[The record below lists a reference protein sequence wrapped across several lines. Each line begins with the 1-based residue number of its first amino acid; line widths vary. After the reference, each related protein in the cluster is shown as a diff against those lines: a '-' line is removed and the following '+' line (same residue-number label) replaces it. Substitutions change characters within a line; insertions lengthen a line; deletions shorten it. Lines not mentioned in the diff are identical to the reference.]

1 MTLRAWIGPL
11 LMGAAVLLAQDELPR
26 HAPGDSF
33 DFEPKLMLDGPF
45 ASPAASPT
53 PSADDRVRRL
63 EAALSKAQQRAA
75 DSEQF
80 YKEGVLAKVELEAR
94 YLRIIEVRKEL
105 ADARLEVAA
114 ANANGAKTVPGSNR
128 AALDSANAAL
138 TASRAA
144 AAAASTDW
152 DKAQL
157 SAALLDLERK
167 RKLYSEGVGSRHE
180 VEAAEDRVTLLTG
193 TVPP

>member
-1 MTLRAWIGPL
+1 MTLRAWIGPF

-114 ANANGAKTVPGSNR
+114 ANANGAKTAPGSNR